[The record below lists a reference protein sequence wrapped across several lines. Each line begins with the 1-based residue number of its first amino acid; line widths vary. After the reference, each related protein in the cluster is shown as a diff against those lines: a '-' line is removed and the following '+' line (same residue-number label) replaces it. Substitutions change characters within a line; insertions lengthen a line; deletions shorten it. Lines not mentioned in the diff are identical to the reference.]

1 VKTIDGTKE
10 TFYQLTTSE
19 WLTLCNKL
27 NLSFAAM
34 KVLMYLRT
42 MNPWGDRKVEAE
54 TKDLAQAL
62 NLNIRT
68 VQRCLHELDDKKLIE
83 LEFNR
88 FKFTL
93 KSHTATSTSP
103 DDQNVATSTSP
114 DDQNVA
120 TSTSPDDQNVATS
133 TSLERHGCRQDDT
146 EIAKTTSMSRTPSES
161 TDGQGFQKP
170 SYYSYSSDNLNNP
183 PISPQRG
190 DGGTANA
197 FQSQEVIVH
206 EPDEPEQNTTSV
218 NNSNPVKGQSSAPR
232 RRSPSKAVEGIKR
245 QYRDKL
251 PDWRTGYGVGD
262 YCIGFK
268 FFFQLEVID
277 KLPESS
283 IWKTY
288 TPAQLIEENEAKGN
302 FAGLEERCKQWQIF
316 EARRQAEVEARAIAA
331 QPPPQVPLIDKPAEI
346 DRIMIIQGLT
356 PADVLGGMRSHPDYR
371 YSMAKVHRDPEVAW
385 AELANGTLSLV
396 HSYLAKLEPDAATPT
411 P

>member
-1 VKTIDGTKE
+1 LNQKIGNRPDYGAFIPKQLDDYGLNPFEFRVFCHISRRAGTQEGEFFESDLKASKLCRMELKTYRKAKHFLEQAGMITIENRPGKTGVVHLMHHDNWVSGEPLTATKSGGTK
-10 TFYQLTTSE
+10 S
-19 WLTLCNKL
+19 
-27 NLSFAAM
+27 
-34 KVLMYLRT
+34 
-42 MNPWGDRKVEAE
+42 G
-54 TKDLAQAL
+54 
-62 NLNIRT
+62 
-68 VQRCLHELDDKKLIE
+68 
-83 LEFNR
+83 
-88 FKFTL
+88 
-93 KSHTATSTSP
+93 TATKSGGTKSGT
-103 DDQNVATSTSP
+103 ATKSGGTKSGT
-114 DDQNVA
+114 A
-120 TSTSPDDQNVATS
+120 TKSGGTKS
-133 TSLERHGCRQDDT
+133 G
-146 EIAKTTSMSRTPSES
+146 TTPLPNQVQPNQAHKGTPILSEGIPLKGLK
-161 TDGQGFQKP
+161 DP
-170 SYYSYSSDNLNNP
+170 LYP
-183 PISPQRG
+183 PEG
-190 DGGTANA
+190 DGGIANA
-197 FQSQEVIVH
+197 FQSEEPIAH
-206 EPDEPEQNTTSV
+206 EPDEPEQNTTSI
-218 NNSNPVKGQSSAPR
+218 NNSNPVKGQSSASR

-268 FFFQLEVID
+268 FFFQIEVID

-302 FAGLEERCKQWQIF
+302 FAGLEERCKQWQAF
-316 EARRQAEVEARAIAA
+316 EARRQAEAEARAIAA

-396 HSYLAKLEPDAATPT
+396 HSYLAKLETDAATPNPT